1 MDQKVSTSIRA
12 EMFLDA
18 GEVEEHSRA
27 LEDCAPMAI
36 IAAALEAHGDG
47 AVVSTAFGAA
57 GLCVLDMA
65 QKARP
70 GVRSYYIDTG
80 FGFLET
86 TNLAERWVKE
96 RGLNLEKVLPALTPD
111 EQAERYG
118 EALWSTDPD
127 RCCALRKVEPN
138 ERALVGATLW
148 IAALRRDEASSRKD
162 TPILGRVEVGGRSI
176 LKLCPIA
183 AWDQKEVWRYIHAH
197 QLPYNPLHDRGY
209 PSVGCTHCT
218 RPVEAGEDER
228 AGRWAGK
235 AKTECGLHLPRP

>member
-1 MDQKVSTSIRA
+1 MKLKVMTSRLI
-12 EMFLDA
+12 EMFRGD
-18 GEVEEHSRA
+18 GEVGERSRA
-27 LEDCAPMAI
+27 LEGHSALEI
-36 IAAALEAHGDG
+36 IAAGLEAHRER

-65 QKARP
+65 QKAWP
-70 GVRSYYIDTG
+70 EVRSYYIDTG
-80 FGFLET
+80 FGFPET
-86 TNLAERWVKE
+86 SDLAERWVKE
-96 RGLNLEKVLPALTPD
+96 RGLNLQKVLPVLGPK
-111 EQAERYG
+111 EQAAQYG
-118 EALWSTDPD
+118 DALWASDPD

-148 IAALRRDEASSRKD
+148 IAALRRDEASTRKD
-162 TPILGRVEVGGRSI
+162 TPILSEVKVGGRTI

-183 AWDQKEVWRYIHAH
+183 GWDQKEVWRYIHTH

-228 AGRWAGK
+228 AGRWSGK
-235 AKTECGLHLPRP
+235 AKTECGLHLTKG